1 MDFKILDR
9 NGKCFSCTPS
19 HLVSDFHFLKH
30 CYLKPSAA
38 LHLDSAPGLVVVL
51 SLLSPPCHVSHPSP
65 LPTSRSGQAD
75 AVGALCFILLY
86 HFTVIIRS
94 TYHPW
99 KQYFLVKKN
108 FTKYRRFSI
117 VKLCEVGIPFVLF
130 MVGSPESKRKYLR
143 VELVMTTKGWGRFLF
158 CGACNYFV
166 LGHFTW
172 MQGGGLP
179 STFPPFP
186 TCCQQALEVSRW
198 TPALRML
205 LLWEVSAHAFLASGP
220 LSRTCVLLFSPC
232 SPAPES
238 LQYALCF
245 SHCCLFQ
252 LMVRFFLT
260 PLSTL

>member
-94 TYHPW
+94 TYHP
-99 KQYFLVKKN
+99 
-108 FTKYRRFSI
+108 
-117 VKLCEVGIPFVLF
+117 
-130 MVGSPESKRKYLR
+130 
-143 VELVMTTKGWGRFLF
+143 
-158 CGACNYFV
+158 
-166 LGHFTW
+166 
-172 MQGGGLP
+172 
-179 STFPPFP
+179 
-186 TCCQQALEVSRW
+186 
-198 TPALRML
+198 
-205 LLWEVSAHAFLASGP
+205 
-220 LSRTCVLLFSPC
+220 
-232 SPAPES
+232 
-238 LQYALCF
+238 
-245 SHCCLFQ
+245 
-252 LMVRFFLT
+252 
-260 PLSTL
+260 